1 MESSWSVG
9 MNMTYWVENRKKR
22 SRNEEIKVKTNEL
35 TNHSTFLVKNGTS
48 K

>member
-9 MNMTYWVENRKKR
+9 MNMTYLVENRKKR

-35 TNHSTFLVKNGTS
+35 TSQFTFLVKNETS